1 MKILAIA
8 TTALITLSAC
18 SLTLPVQ
25 GQMVSG
31 AETFTG
37 SATGYMDGGGTLSIT
52 LTSGRTCEG
61 DFVYTTGRKGEGV
74 FVCSDG
80 KSGPFSFV
88 STGSRGTGT
97 GNIGGVAF
105 TFTFG

>member
-1 MKILAIA
+1 MKILTII
-8 TTALITLSAC
+8 TTATMILSAC

-25 GQMVSG
+25 GQMANG

-37 SATGYMDGGGTLSIT
+37 NATGYMDGGGTLSIT

-61 DFVYTTGRKGEGV
+61 DFVYTTGRKGEGT

-97 GNIGGVAF
+97 GNIGGETF